1 MAANDDSARRDSVNS
16 YVSSPQTPQGALG
29 RHQTQSPY
37 DPSMVFPL
45 QAQLPTPK
53 RSPQMMAEYTQRQA
67 MSALSQPRSNSMQA
81 SSATRDK
88 TQTRQQMSPQMMAEY
103 MHRQAMSTLSQPRS
117 TTMQAQSPRREEIQA
132 RQHRK
137 FLVFATDYFQ
147 RLSPQSKQQFNQLPS
162 KKQHEIVKNA
172 LVQRERQL
180 IQKAHEQHL
189 AQQQAKEQA
198 VQQAHFSNFVQQ
210 FLNSLSPEQSQRFR
224 QVPELQQKQ
233 HIRNVYN
240 QKMQNAQQLHQQRMQ
255 QTQQHQLAGQ
265 LQQVSQPQQ
274 LGQQPQRMQQS
285 PEVQQHQEPQ
295 PQRIQQTKPA
305 PQLKRPRSDDSEAGP
320 ATKVAKVS
328 QPATEQQPK
337 KPRGHPR
344 KALPTPTPG
353 TAAKEVVDLT
363 QAEQTAPRAEVAI
376 KQHVAQPPVPQ
387 SRHMGVTM
395 ADIENGPA
403 TQEFMTNY
411 LYELDSRR
419 QATVQRIA
427 RSPHVP
433 LYTDN
438 TMDTDHAKA
447 LGLPTHFSMAAVKK
461 KVMDPNYDMSL
472 PSLGHNNGGS
482 SEATR
487 EGESKV
493 DSAVT
498 DNTESPDE
506 QRLTSELTSYLAS
519 KQAEEEAQ
527 MSEQSAELLWQM
539 QNAGPYPGYS
549 PAKSYT
555 SDN

>member
-1 MAANDDSARRDSVNS
+1 MAANDDNARRDSVNS

-53 RSPQMMAEYTQRQA
+53 RSPQMTAEYMQRQA
-67 MSALSQPRSNSMQA
+67 MSALSQPRSNIMQA
-81 SSATRDK
+81 SSATHDE

-117 TTMQAQSPRREEIQA
+117 TTMQAQPPRREDIQA

-198 VQQAHFSNFVQQ
+198 VQQAHFNNFVQH
-210 FLNSLSPEQSQRFR
+210 FLKSLSLEQSQRFR

-240 QKMQNAQQLHQQRMQ
+240 QKMQNAQQLHQQK
-255 QTQQHQLAGQ
+255 TQQHQPAGQ

-274 LGQQPQRMQQS
+274 LAQQPQRMQQS

-295 PQRIQQTKPA
+295 PPCIQQTQPA
-305 PQLKRPRSDDSEAGP
+305 PQLKRPRFDDSEAGP

-344 KALPTPTPG
+344 KTLPTPTPG
-353 TAAKEVVDLT
+353 AAAKEVVDLT
-363 QAEQTAPRAEVAI
+363 QAEQTAPHAEVAI
-376 KQHVAQPPVPQ
+376 KQHVAPPLVPQ
-387 SRHMGVTM
+387 SQHMGVTM

-419 QATVQRIA
+419 RATVQHIA

-447 LGLPTHFSMAAVKK
+447 LGLPTYFSMVAVQK
-461 KVMDPNYDMSL
+461 KVKDPNYDM
-472 PSLGHNNGGS
+472 PFPTLGHDNGGP
-482 SEATR
+482 SEALRR
-487 EGESKV
+487 EFRLESP
-493 DSAVT
+493 VT
-498 DNTESPDE
+498 DTVEDADE
-506 QRLTSELTSYLAS
+506 QRLRSGLTSYLAS
-519 KQAEEEAQ
+519 KQAEKEAQ
-527 MSEQSAELLWQM
+527 VSEESAELLWQM

-549 PAKSYT
+549 PAKSYI